1 MNEAVILS
9 DLFNMNEVAAAGLLQ
24 AAESQQP
31 DFPGLTRGL
40 VAVVLYYDSQ
50 RKLLWALR
58 TLMQVMTLRIYYQC
72 NLCFDM

>member
-1 MNEAVILS
+1 
-9 DLFNMNEVAAAGLLQ
+9 MNEVAAAGLLQ

-58 TLMQVMTLRIYYQC
+58 TLMQVRTHWI
-72 NLCFDM
+72 CFVLKKTDEDIDIGAWKLIR